1 MVSHEPAVSPRLDQ
15 QDIELLH
22 CVNATPAAELEKG
35 FCTAAGPANLRKR
48 NLTIMN
54 LTGTVL
60 CGENLFSKCQFRQA
74 HKIPDDR
81 KDKEL
86 SVNGAAAEPPK
97 M

>member
-1 MVSHEPAVSPRLDQ
+1 
-15 QDIELLH
+15 
-22 CVNATPAAELEKG
+22 
-35 FCTAAGPANLRKR
+35 
-48 NLTIMN
+48 MN